1 MGSLQLSLLAQ
12 TLDKFMQHNLKPKW
26 GPSGRMKDSRR
37 QHLDRRP
44 HFGNTWLAYMAMFA
58 QVK

>member
-1 MGSLQLSLLAQ
+1 MGLLQLILLAQ

-26 GPSGRMKDSRR
+26 RPNGHMKDSRR
-37 QHLDRRP
+37 QHLDRLP
-44 HFGNTWLAYMAMFA
+44 PFGNTWFKYMVMFF